1 MSDSPSPH
9 NPGFQPWGRGETSV
23 QPSGQTWAPPSDQAS
38 RTYTRER
45 DSIPPHRLKHLFLAL
60 LLAVSHFSLA
70 QQPDTVFLEKL
81 LRSRSDLFG
90 GILKH
95 PQKNQVQILYTQ
107 IDRDKDN
114 VPHFKSFSYN
124 LDDLHYF
131 FPASTVKLPTVI
143 FALEKLNEL
152 GIPGLSKSSAMITG
166 ADFTKQTAVDRD
178 SSSSNGLPSLEHYI
192 KKILLVSDN
201 DAYNRLYEWIGRAE
215 INRRL
220 ADHGLTTSRIL
231 NRYAV
236 KDTEATSRHTNPI
249 RFYDGTTLLYSQ
261 PGRFDPKDYPLKL
274 TNTSM
279 GRAYMDSSDKLVARP
294 FNMENRNAFS
304 LTDQQKVMKKLFFP
318 ETFPPSA
325 RFRLKPDD
333 YRLIYT
339 YLSKM
344 PTESD
349 RPHYHR
355 TDYWP
360 LYAKFLFYGA
370 DKESDPQPNVRIF
383 NKYGDSYGFII
394 DNAYF
399 VDFENKVEFLLSAVV
414 QSNEDGVYNDDRY
427 EYKEVCYP
435 FMKNLGQVIY
445 RYELSRTK
453 KHLPDLSA
461 FRMEY

>member
-1 MSDSPSPH
+1 MPKLLLI
-9 NPGFQPWGRGETSV
+9 TLLLSV
-23 QPSGQTWAPPSDQAS
+23 SLISAAQKPDT
-38 RTYTRER
+38 
-45 DSIPPHRLKHLFLAL
+45 LFLG
-60 LLAVSHFSLA
+60 
-70 QQPDTVFLEKL
+70 KL
-81 LRSRSDLFG
+81 LRGRPDLFS
-90 GILKH
+90 GILNH
-95 PQKNQVQILYTQ
+95 PEKNQVQILYTQ
-107 IDRDKDN
+107 IDRDKKN

-152 GIPGLSKSSAMITG
+152 GIPGLSKTSTMITE
-166 ADFTKQTAVDRD
+166 ADFTRQTAVERD
-178 SSSSNGLPSLEHYI
+178 SSSANGFPSLEHYI

-220 ADHGLTTSRIL
+220 ADHGLRTSRIL

-236 KDTEATSRHTNPI
+236 KDTEETSRHTNPI
-249 RFYDGTTLLYSQ
+249 RFYEGSKLLFSQ
-261 PGRFDPKDYPLKL
+261 PGQFDLKDYPLNL
-274 TNTSM
+274 TNTLM
-279 GRAYMDSSDKLVARP
+279 GRAYMDSSDRLVNKP
-294 FNMENRNAFS
+294 FNMANRNAFS
-304 LTDQQKVMKKLFFP
+304 LSDQQKVMKKLLFP
-318 ETFPPSA
+318 EAFSISE
-325 RFRLKPDD
+325 RFHLMPDD

-339 YLSKM
+339 YMSKL

-349 RPHYHR
+349 YPKY
-355 TDYWP
+355 DPQEYWP

-370 DKESDPQPNVRIF
+370 DKETIPRPNIRIF

-394 DNAYF
+394 DNAYV

-435 FMKNLGQVIY
+435 FMKNLGQLIY
-445 RYELSRTK
+445 QYELGRK
-453 KHLPDLSA
+453 KKQLPDLSA
-461 FRMEY
+461 FRVNY

>member
-1 MSDSPSPH
+1 MPKLLLI
-9 NPGFQPWGRGETSV
+9 TLLLSV
-23 QPSGQTWAPPSDQAS
+23 SLISAAQKPDT
-38 RTYTRER
+38 
-45 DSIPPHRLKHLFLAL
+45 LFLG
-60 LLAVSHFSLA
+60 
-70 QQPDTVFLEKL
+70 KL
-81 LRSRSDLFG
+81 LRGRPDLFS
-90 GILKH
+90 GILNH
-95 PQKNQVQILYTQ
+95 PEKNQVQILYTQ
-107 IDRDKDN
+107 IDRDKKN

-152 GIPGLSKSSAMITG
+152 GIPGLSKTSTMITE
-166 ADFTKQTAVDRD
+166 ADFTRQTAVERD
-178 SSSSNGLPSLEHYI
+178 SSSANGFPSLEHYI

-220 ADHGLTTSRIL
+220 ADHGLRTSRIL

-236 KDTEATSRHTNPI
+236 KDTEETSRHTNPI
-249 RFYDGTTLLYSQ
+249 RFYEGSKLLFSQ
-261 PGRFDPKDYPLKL
+261 PGQFDLKDYPLNL
-274 TNTSM
+274 TNTLM
-279 GRAYMDSSDKLVARP
+279 GRAYMDSSDRLVNKP
-294 FNMENRNAFS
+294 FNMANRNAFS
-304 LTDQQKVMKKLFFP
+304 LSDQQKVMKKLLFP
-318 ETFPPSA
+318 ESFSISE
-325 RFRLKPDD
+325 RFHLMPDD

-339 YLSKM
+339 YMSKL

-349 RPHYHR
+349 YPKY
-355 TDYWP
+355 DPQEYWP

-370 DKESDPQPNVRIF
+370 DKETIPRPNIRIF

-394 DNAYF
+394 DNAYV

-435 FMKNLGQVIY
+435 FMKNLGQLIY
-445 RYELSRTK
+445 QYELGRK
-453 KHLPDLSA
+453 KKQLPDLSA
-461 FRMEY
+461 FRVNY